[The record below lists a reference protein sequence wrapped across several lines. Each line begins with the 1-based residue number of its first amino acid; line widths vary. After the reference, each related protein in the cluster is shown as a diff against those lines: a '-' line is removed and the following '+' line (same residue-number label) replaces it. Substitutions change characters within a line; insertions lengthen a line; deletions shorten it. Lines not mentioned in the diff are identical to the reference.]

1 MVIGGKVR
9 SMSGV
14 KSKWGIDMKVG
25 DLVINQYSGI
35 GIVTAYNT
43 GGWWVTYSDG
53 QMGFCCE
60 SDLEVINES
69 R

>member
-1 MVIGGKVR
+1 
-9 SMSGV
+9 
-14 KSKWGIDMKVG
+14 MKVG